1 MNRRRLLL
9 VLPFDNLTGQVNLDW
24 IDEAVP
30 DVLNRRLASS
40 GFLPIDREDRRYA
53 MDHLGLPQTFQPS
66 RASAIRLAQTLDAN
80 DLIFG
85 SFTVTGSRI
94 RVSARVL
101 DLQALHLSA
110 PVEEEAEMAK
120 LLTVLNSVAWRI
132 ARQLDPRFPVALNT
146 FVAADPGLSAGIFE
160 DYIRGLIDD
169 TDTAERIR
177 RLKEA
182 VRLDPAFTPALLDLG
197 KAYFSDQQYESAA
210 QMLGRLPRN
219 DPHAREADFYRGLS
233 YLYIGSYAKAEDAF
247 AFVSDQLPL
256 PEVLND
262 QGVAASRRGKDGTAL
277 FRRAIAADPVNADY
291 DFNLAVS
298 LNREKDYAGALYAV
312 DQALKLRP
320 QDTEAQALQAA
331 IRAKSSAARAPH
343 ADPPSGA
350 GGDPDP
356 AAAEDTGPLER
367 VARSFNEASFRQAA
381 FAMEQMQA
389 AQMNSWPAAKHAQAL
404 SEEGTAF
411 LDQGLILEAER
422 EFQTALELDRGN
434 ADAHAGL
441 AVIRQRDG
449 DSQAARQQAQES
461 LQAKPNAA
469 AYLVLARLDLESHQT
484 VQAASDLSSALKL
497 DPQNAA
503 ARGLRQQLESR
514 GQSVP

>member
-1 MNRRRLLL
+1 M
-9 VLPFDNLTGQVNLDW
+9 NLDW
-24 IDEAVP
+24 IEEAVP
-30 DVLNRRLASS
+30 DVLNRRLDAS

-53 MDHLGLPQTFQPS
+53 MDHLGLPPSFQPS

-101 DLQALHLSA
+101 DIQALHLSP
-110 PVEEEAEMAK
+110 PVEEEAEMTN

-132 ARQLDPRFPVALNT
+132 ARQLDPRFPVALHT
-146 FVAADPGLSAGIFE
+146 FVSADPGLSAGVFE

-169 TDTAERIR
+169 TDTTERIR

-182 VRLDPAFTPALLDLG
+182 VRLDPAFTPALMDLG
-197 KAYFSDQQYESAA
+197 KAYFSDQQYEAAA

-219 DPHAREADFYRGLS
+219 DPQAREADFYRGLA
-233 YLYIGSYAKAEDAF
+233 YLYVGSYAKAEDAF
-247 AFVSDQLPL
+247 AFVGDQLPL

-277 FRRAIAADPVNADY
+277 FRRAAAADPDNADY
-291 DFNLAVS
+291 EFNLAVS
-298 LNREKDYAGALYAV
+298 LDRRKDYGGALLAV

-320 QDTEAQALQAA
+320 QDAEAQTLQAS
-331 IRAKSSAARAPH
+331 IRAESSSAPAAH

-350 GGDPDP
+350 SADP
-356 AAAEDTGPLER
+356 APASEEETGPLER
-367 VARSFNEASFRQAA
+367 VARDFNEASFRQAA

-389 AQMNSWPAAKHAQAL
+389 AQMNSWPAARHAQAL
-404 SEEGTAF
+404 AEEGSAF

-422 EFQTALELDRGN
+422 EFQSALEIDSRN
-434 ADAHAGL
+434 AAAHAGL

-449 DSQAARQQAQES
+449 DSQAARQEAQQS

-484 VQAASDLSSALKL
+484 LQAAADVSSALKL
-497 DPQNAA
+497 EPQNAA
-503 ARGLRQQLESR
+503 ARGLRQQLEAR